1 MPDIII
7 KRDEITIQKQT
18 KTITSRHEEM
28 MSWLVER
35 DVRVNL
41 WNCKEI
47 SFCVLRH
54 VINVTI
60 PIKLL

>member
-18 KTITSRHEEM
+18 KTITSRHKEM
-28 MSWLVER
+28 MSMLVER

-47 SFCVLRH
+47 NFCVLRH